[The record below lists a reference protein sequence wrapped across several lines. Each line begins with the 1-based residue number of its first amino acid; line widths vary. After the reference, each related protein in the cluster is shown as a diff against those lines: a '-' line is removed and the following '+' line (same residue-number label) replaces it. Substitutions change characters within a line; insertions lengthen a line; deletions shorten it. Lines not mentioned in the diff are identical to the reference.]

1 MTKKK
6 YITTNKVYKDTP
18 AQYKGGNASRHNGIY
33 IAVVKKSYD
42 PQKMGRLLA
51 WVPDLGGLET
61 DESYW
66 KSFSYA
72 SPFAGQSP
80 AKPEYIPVSYTHLTL
95 PTIPG
100 V

>member
-42 PQKMGRLLA
+42 PQKWA
-51 WVPDLGGLET
+51 DC
-61 DESYW
+61 
-66 KSFSYA
+66 
-72 SPFAGQSP
+72 
-80 AKPEYIPVSYTHLTL
+80 
-95 PTIPG
+95 
-100 V
+100 